1 MTPQPLGQH
10 FLADAGWRARIL
22 DQIAPAED
30 QVWVEI
36 GAGGGEMTQE
46 LAGRVGRL
54 IAIELDTRMVERL
67 RAATEGLR
75 VEIVSGDV
83 LALDLVR
90 LAGPR
95 FRVYGS
101 LPYYITSPILRRLFD
116 LVDHIDEI
124 DVVIQLEV
132 AQRVAARPRTRDYGW
147 LTVLAQYYTRP
158 EILLRI
164 PPGAFR
170 PPPKVDSALVRMT
183 PPGEDAR
190 LGIEDEERFLRF
202 AASCFAHK
210 RKTLVNN
217 LKARYGADE
226 VREALQ
232 GLGIGPQ
239 ARAEEVSLPG
249 LAGLFTKL
257 EE

>member
-1 MTPQPLGQH
+1 M
-10 FLADAGWRARIL
+10 
-22 DQIAPAED
+22 
-30 QVWVEI
+30 
-36 GAGGGEMTQE
+36 
-46 LAGRVGRL
+46 
-54 IAIELDTRMVERL
+54 
-67 RAATEGLR
+67 
-75 VEIVSGDV
+75 
-83 LALDLVR
+83 
-90 LAGPR
+90 
-95 FRVYGS
+95 
-101 LPYYITSPILRRLFD
+101 
-116 LVDHIDEI
+116 
-124 DVVIQLEV
+124 
-132 AQRVAARPRTRDYGW
+132 
-147 LTVLAQYYTRP
+147 
-158 EILLRI
+158 

-183 PPGEDAR
+183 PPGEKAR